1 VALLLVAGAPWGFP
15 ARARGAEPV
24 STRVTFAGSGSNL
37 AIVRTLAEA
46 FSRTHPGIVIDVP
59 SSIGSTGGIRAAA
72 AGRIS
77 AGLIS
82 RPLREAE
89 QGLGLTVLAYARV
102 VIVIGAHPTVP
113 DDGITSAEL
122 VEIYR
127 GTRTRWRDGQ
137 EIIVLTR
144 EPGDSTIEVLERA
157 VPGFKDAY
165 AQGQRAR
172 RWTTLYT
179 DQSMN
184 RALSRTPFAV
194 GFSDL
199 GEIPLERLSIKP
211 LAFDGVPPT
220 AEQALKGRYPLVK
233 TLAFVFK
240 KDTLGPEARA
250 FVDFVRSPEGH
261 RILASLGYLPGD

>member
-1 VALLLVAGAPWGFP
+1 MVLLLVAGAPWGFLTR
-15 ARARGAEPV
+15 ARAAEPA
-24 STRVTFAGSGSNL
+24 STRLALAGSGSNL
-37 AIVRTLAEA
+37 GIVRTLAEA
-46 FSRTHPGIVIDVP
+46 FARSHPGIAIDIP
-59 SSIGSTGGIRAAA
+59 NSIGSTGGIRAAA
-72 AGRIS
+72 AGRVA

-89 QGLGLTVLAYARV
+89 QGLGLTVLPYARA

-113 DDGITSAEL
+113 DDGITAAEL

-127 GTRTRWRDGQ
+127 GTRTRWRNGQ

-165 AQGQRAR
+165 AQGREAR

-179 DQSMN
+179 DQVMN
-184 RALSRTPFAV
+184 RTLSRTPFAI

-199 GEIPLERLSIKP
+199 GEIPLEHLSIKP

-220 AEQALKGRYPLVK
+220 TEQALKGRYPLVK
-233 TLAFVFK
+233 TLAFVFR
-240 KDTLGPEARA
+240 KDTLVPEARA
-250 FVDFVRSPEGH
+250 FVDFVRSPEGR
-261 RILASLGYLPGD
+261 RIVASLGYLPGD